1 MFAGTETDVVSG
13 FVPHK
18 SSRTGLTVSP
28 PGGAVNMA
36 LNTLDPSELA
46 TKVVPQY
53 EVNVGEI
60 TEGVTANV
68 APPPAG
74 IVRADGEKVKVKSG
88 SI

>member
-1 MFAGTETDVVSG
+1 
-13 FVPHK
+13 
-18 SSRTGLTVSP
+18 
-28 PGGAVNMA
+28 MA